1 MVNVGQDA
9 ATTQGSLDLTAS
21 LSGSG
26 GVSSGGGAL
35 SGGASSGGAM
45 AMSGGAAPASQT
57 DPTSPQAE
65 NINGASGS
73 SQGNNLAPSGTDPS
87 HPSAASDSEDSSD
100 SSDSS
105 ASSSDGGGSLSL
117 SDQDSSSS
125 GSDSDS
131 SSDSSSPEDSS
142 EECQVVSHKRGSGKR
157 RKRLSKKKKRKKKS
171 KVYRISKK
179 LMKKHLKKKK
189 ASEKESSTANK
200 LLRSTL
206 KQNPRWLNF
215 KDVLKSL
222 HGLKDASFWKD
233 FEHIELAKLKFVPME
248 VLVDL
253 LGVRADS
260 LGIKLLRQDIRY
272 FGLLL
277 QKAVVHCDKDC
288 SHVLRVF
295 INLVHNG
302 ESFKSAYKQ
311 TEPYFR
317 DYRTARTESKAAA
330 SPGKHAKGGQKIQ
343 KRCIAFNF
351 YANGCTRHQCK
362 FAHSC
367 CFCFGSHSLR
377 RCKHEK
383 LPPFAV
389 GGPIRHPPAAE

>member
-1 MVNVGQDA
+1 
-9 ATTQGSLDLTAS
+9 
-21 LSGSG
+21 
-26 GVSSGGGAL
+26 
-35 SGGASSGGAM
+35 
-45 AMSGGAAPASQT
+45 
-57 DPTSPQAE
+57 
-65 NINGASGS
+65 
-73 SQGNNLAPSGTDPS
+73 
-87 HPSAASDSEDSSD
+87 
-100 SSDSS
+100 
-105 ASSSDGGGSLSL
+105 
-117 SDQDSSSS
+117 
-125 GSDSDS
+125 
-131 SSDSSSPEDSS
+131 
-142 EECQVVSHKRGSGKR
+142 
-157 RKRLSKKKKRKKKS
+157 
-171 KVYRISKK
+171 
-179 LMKKHLKKKK
+179 MKKHLKKKK

-200 LLRSTL
+200 LVRTTLR
-206 KQNPRWLNF
+206 QNPRWLNF

-260 LGIKLLRQDIRY
+260 LSIKTIRKDIKY

-288 SHVLRVF
+288 SHVLKVF

-330 SPGKHAKGGQKIQ
+330 SPGKQAKGGQKML

-351 YANGCTRHQCK
+351 YANGCTRHTCK

-377 RCKHEK
+377 RCRHEK